1 LEQHNSSRCCVDAIV
16 VDAIVAAIE
25 LAVTVKAV
33 TGGGGGEEE
42 EEEGN
47 VLVVGGSALFT
58 VA

>member
-33 TGGGGGEEE
+33 TGGGGEEE